1 MVSPYVPPCF
11 RRQDIH
17 LHLQSKET
25 IKEIPK
31 EIPNPSVS
39 LKESDFPS
47 LGVTLVSKKKKKNT
61 PKTATTAKSPSSN
74 SKLSSSS
81 SLNSSSSS
89 SSSLNSSSSSSSLP
103 WIEVVKNAADKDR
116 ELVEKLIQ
124 TQAELK
130 RKQEQEELEQLQ
142 KQKPK
147 TKIPEPKRDLREL
160 DMIFRPYD
168 ENEDHPVLIRMEESA
183 VSDDDLDVLQQPQ
196 IEMVDDE
203 LPSHD
208 T

>member
-74 SKLSSSS
+74 SKL
-81 SLNSSSSS
+81 SS